1 VRFDAVVFVP
11 SAPLLLLGSAPP
23 DLRTTIDEALEVLVG
38 DVVVVGAAPRQ
49 GWWEG
54 AVDLTPWGVPGTPAA
69 DPLPLALAVGRTL
82 LGDRPHRLWG
92 TPGQPP
98 EGDSILVVADGSAKR
113 SEKAPGGYDPRADQF
128 DADICGAIRAGDPRL
143 LESLLDPELADEL
156 WVAGLPAWQA
166 VGELRKKRVARVLYD
181 DAPFGV
187 GYVVATWTAR
197 RPD

>member
-1 VRFDAVVFVP
+1 MRFDAVVFVP
-11 SAPLLLLGSAPP
+11 SAPMLMLGTAPT
-23 DLRTTIDEALEVLVG
+23 DLCATIDEALDVLVG

-54 AVDLTPWGVPGTPAA
+54 TVDLTPWGFPGTPAD
-69 DPLPLALAVGRTL
+69 DPLPLSLAVGRTL

-92 TPGQPP
+92 APGQPP

-113 SEKAPGGYDPRADQF
+113 TEKAPGGYDPRADQF
-128 DADICGAIRAGDPRL
+128 DADISGAIRAGDPRL
-143 LESLLDPELADEL
+143 LESLLDEELAHEL
-156 WVAGLPAWQA
+156 WVGGLTAWQA